1 MATVSEVI
9 PEALQREVDV
19 ALTWFNGTQ
28 ADAFEVTGIVDADQ
42 CPVPGVAL
50 LCTWPKVSSAGRG
63 LSSRAA
69 RAASDR

>member
-19 ALTWFNGTQ
+19 ALTGFNGTQ
-28 ADAFEVTGIVDADQ
+28 ADALEVTGIVDADQ

-50 LCTWPKVSSAGRG
+50 LCTWPEASGGSTLHGSWGR
-63 LSSRAA
+63 SVTS
-69 RAASDR
+69 